1 MTRSGNDED
10 GDENPE
16 EEEAVGPFGLL
27 GYQIEPSR
35 ENEHYSTDFF
45 YNQIEGGSQPSKEID
60 DQLEWLEKELSIVDK

>member
-10 GDENPE
+10 NDDENPE
-16 EEEAVGPFGLL
+16 DEEAVGPFGLL

-45 YNQIEGGSQPSKEID
+45 YNQIEGGSSPSKEID
-60 DQLEWLEKELSIVDK
+60 TQLEWL